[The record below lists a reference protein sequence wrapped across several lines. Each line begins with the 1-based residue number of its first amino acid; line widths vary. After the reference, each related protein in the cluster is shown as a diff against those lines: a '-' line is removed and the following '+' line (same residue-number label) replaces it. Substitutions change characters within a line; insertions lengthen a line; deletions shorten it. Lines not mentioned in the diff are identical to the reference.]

1 MLHPLT
7 EVGVGVLMPIVVG
20 YRQFMM
26 DILCDCE
33 RRKGEQQEDKTYCRN
48 ALKNG
53 GQTSYGSA

>member
-1 MLHPLT
+1 
-7 EVGVGVLMPIVVG
+7 MPIVVG